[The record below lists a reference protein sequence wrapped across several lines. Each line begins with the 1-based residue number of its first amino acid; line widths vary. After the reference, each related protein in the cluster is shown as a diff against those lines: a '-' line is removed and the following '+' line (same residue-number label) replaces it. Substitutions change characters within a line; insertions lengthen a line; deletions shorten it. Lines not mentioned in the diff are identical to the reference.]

1 MRQDGPYR
9 ILVRGFVQRT
19 RGDRTEVL
27 QSVAQWIATV
37 IASDDIDTL
46 LAMGREFGLRS
57 SDLLP
62 AAGEQHTEIPEDF
75 DPRKNPIFSAAMVE
89 EIRVALTEAITRV
102 VDEEIARYRPE
113 T

>member
-1 MRQDGPYR
+1 MRQNGPYR
-9 ILVRGFVQRT
+9 ILVRGFVQRA
-19 RGDRTEVL
+19 RGDRTAVL

-57 SDLLP
+57 SELFP
-62 AAGEQHTEIPEDF
+62 AAVPEDF
-75 DPRKNPIFSAAMVE
+75 DAAKNPIFSAAMVE

-102 VDEEIARYRPE
+102 VDDEIARYSPE
-113 T
+113 G